1 MSAVETAIAPA
12 PYDVERVRADFPIL
26 SQTIAGHPLVY
37 LDNAAS
43 AQRPYQVL
51 DAIRRYYETSHANVH
66 RGTHQLSVRATEA
79 YEEARHTV
87 ADHIGADAAEV
98 VFVRGTTE
106 GINLVAGSW
115 GAASVGPGDEIVLTK
130 MEHHSNLVPWQL
142 LAERS
147 GATLRFVDVSV
158 GEQLLLE
165 DYERL
170 LSGRTRLVAVT
181 HVSNTLGVINPV
193 REIAQLAHEVGAL
206 CLVDGA
212 QAAPHQELD
221 MGTIG
226 CDFYAFSGHKMC
238 GPTGIGVLWARR
250 ELLEEMNPYQGGG
263 EMISSVALW
272 GSTWAEVPHKFEAG
286 TPNIAGAIGLA
297 AAIRYLNG
305 IGLDVLHRY
314 ETELISYALDRLG
327 EIEGLR
333 IYGPQ
338 EERAGVIS
346 FTYRDIHAH
355 DLATILDHYG
365 IAIRAGHHCNQPLMA
380 HLGVD
385 ATARASLYLYNT
397 RAEIDALYDGI
408 HIAAQVFGESV

>member
-286 TPNIAGAIGLA
+286 TPDIAGAIGLA

-305 IGLDVLHRY
+305 IGLDVVHRY

>member
-1 MSAVETAIAPA
+1 M
-12 PYDVERVRADFPIL
+12 
-26 SQTIAGHPLVY
+26 
-37 LDNAAS
+37 
-43 AQRPYQVL
+43 
-51 DAIRRYYETSHANVH
+51 
-66 RGTHQLSVRATEA
+66 
-79 YEEARHTV
+79 
-87 ADHIGADAAEV
+87 GA
-98 VFVRGTTE
+98 
-106 GINLVAGSW
+106 
-115 GAASVGPGDEIVLTK
+115 
-130 MEHHSNLVPWQL
+130 
-142 LAERS
+142 
-147 GATLRFVDVSV
+147 
-158 GEQLLLE
+158 
-165 DYERL
+165 
-170 LSGRTRLVAVT
+170 
-181 HVSNTLGVINPV
+181 
-193 REIAQLAHEVGAL
+193 
-206 CLVDGA
+206 
-212 QAAPHQELD
+212 
-221 MGTIG
+221 IG

-263 EMISSVALW
+263 EMISSVALG

-286 TPNIAGAIGLA
+286 TPDIAGAIGLA

-408 HIAAQVFGESV
+408 HLAAQVFGESV